1 MPTFNELVDL
11 SDWVD
16 IEVSVEDFYK
26 EMDTSEKREMA
37 GYLQQDGFDVG
48 SPIVESRATDGQD
61 FQEALRKLATAYYSL
76 SNEDIAP
83 IIQLAKRF

>member
-16 IEVSVEDFYK
+16 IEVSVEDFYEEMDSSEKK
-26 EMDTSEKREMA
+26 EMASLLTKA
-37 GYLQQDGFDVG
+37 GYIEADPSPGRSSWEFD
-48 SPIVESRATDGQD
+48 
-61 FQEALRKLATAYYSL
+61 EAINKIRLNYYSL